1 MSKEPPTAQAV
12 PQPQHTVVMPSRSVP
27 PSTGA
32 PPSVGGDSYQ
42 PPSVLGTV
50 LGGGPASSVPQSQ
63 REQIVPGS
71 ASSAS
76 ILAELRRAPCDRL
89 EIELRAASGGMG
101 SIDIAVDRALDR
113 RIAVKTLH
121 PHLRSDDSA
130 VRMFLREARLTGLL
144 DHPHIVPVYD
154 VGERDEDSLYFTMK
168 LVEGQTLSALVRA
181 LPRGPIDTATLYS
194 LLDIVTKVCD
204 ALAFAHSRG
213 VIHCDVKAN
222 NVMVGE
228 FGQVYLMD
236 WGIARLVASEVA
248 PGSAPDLTRAGSLR
262 PSATDNSVIGTPCY
276 MSPEQA
282 RGDRG
287 TLDARS
293 DVFLLGAMLYEI
305 LARRPP
311 YSTRDRNETLAL
323 AAAGTFPSPR
333 KVAGEVAVAP
343 ELDRIV
349 MRAMAKDPADRYP
362 SVSALRED
370 LVRFMRGGAEFPRQT
385 FEAGSFILREGE
397 EGDAAYI
404 VVSGRCEIRKELP
417 TGPEILQTV
426 GPGAVFGEMAILDAG
441 PRTASVVAVEDTD
454 VLVVTSA
461 VLEQEM
467 AALKPWM
474 ATLMKSLASRFRNID
489 AAHRATYVGSS
500 SQTISPARLA
510 NQVLMHVT
518 TWGDAG
524 PNGSRSMSWK
534 TLGRELEAQLGA
546 PPLTIFAAAARY
558 GLELD
563 LGRDRFTIPDPAGL
577 AARLRTDLGRDT

>member
-1 MSKEPPTAQAV
+1 MSKEHPTAQAV

-27 PSTGA
+27 PTQGA
-32 PPSVGGDSYQ
+32 PSSPGDSYQ
-42 PPSVLGTV
+42 PPSVFGTV
-50 LGGGPASSVPQSQ
+50 LGNGPASSAPATQ

-71 ASSAS
+71 VSSAS
-76 ILAELRRAPCDRL
+76 ILAEVRKGPADRL
-89 EIELRAASGGMG
+89 QIEVRAAAGGMG

-121 PHLRSDDSA
+121 HHLRSDDAA

-154 VGERDEDSLYFTMK
+154 VGERDADSLYFSMK

-181 LPRGPIDTATLYS
+181 LPVGPFDSVTLYS

-236 WGIARLVASEVA
+236 WGIARLVS
-248 PGSAPDLTRAGSLR
+248 
-262 PSATDNSVIGTPCY
+262 SATDNSVIGTPCF

-293 DVFLLGAMLYEI
+293 DVFLLGAMLYEV

-311 YSTRDRNETLAL
+311 YPTKDRTETLAL
-323 AAAGTFPSPR
+323 AAAGVFPPPR
-333 KVAGEVAVAP
+333 KVAGDVAVAP

-349 MRAMAKDPADRYP
+349 MRAMAKKPEDRYP
-362 SVSALRED
+362 SVSALRDD
-370 LVRFMRGGAEFPRQT
+370 LVRFMRGGAEFPRRT
-385 FEAGSFILREGE
+385 FRAGSFILREGE

-404 VVSGRCEIRKELP
+404 VVAGKCQIQKDLP
-417 TGPEILQTV
+417 GGAEVLQTV

-441 PRTASVVAVEDTD
+441 PRTASVVAVEDTV
-454 VLVVTSA
+454 VLVVRST

-474 ATLMKSLASRFRNID
+474 ATLMKSLAARFRNID
-489 AAHRATYVGSS
+489 AAHRATYVGGA
-500 SQTISPARLA
+500 TNATSPVRLA
-510 NQVLMHVT
+510 NQVLMQVT
-518 TWGDAG
+518 TWGDVG
-524 PNGSRSMSWK
+524 PNGERTMSWK
-534 TLGRELEAQLGA
+534 TLGRELEAQLGS
-546 PPLTIFAAAARY
+546 PPLAIFGVSARY
-558 GLELD
+558 GLVLD
-563 LGRDRFTIPDPAGL
+563 LENDRLTVPNPKAFAERVR
-577 AARLRTDLGRDT
+577 ADLQREG